1 MLLLLMTHFTR
12 PESIQSLLHVLE
24 TALECP
30 EEPLIPS
37 GDAAN
42 LAGELVL
49 AGLLKE
55 SIPGHYVPDLDRIE
69 TLLPMMDSTE
79 REQNENRAS
88 FEPRKHFGD
97 WLNTIRK
104 HAPEAAVELKRML
117 EKACRHRPL
126 QTIRAFI
133 EITQSFLRRETKE
146 WPAARLDA
154 EQTNMLARWGL
165 LNDNTAALD
174 FERIRGLLPLLNA
187 SLFTEAEGVNTT
199 LQLLGGFRAA
209 FLEIFLALQKEA
221 PSLAEALK
229 QTLEACAELQ
239 QAHSVS
245 ETKLPK
251 FLARPEAYGSKLKTY
266 LKAQQEQLTWLRE
279 GFGPPLYSED
289 GSGPKRLTMR
299 LNYDLFDL
307 KEVAQYL
314 QDSQQGQML
323 LARKRVYT
331 AIEAKRE
338 PEEADILT
346 AKLRR
351 EVLPA
356 LKAHRKDGLRV
367 VPALLILHLGLKKVR
382 CAIFASPYTFGKSDC
397 AESLSNQIAVDA
409 VATILREPAAAAD
422 ITCAH
427 GKTLSLSVDVSLLGR
442 PLESS
447 FSSVIGAIARLS
459 QLLRMDG
466 ADEAVAVHAKDITP
480 PSNPRP
486 GWLPAPHTQS
496 RPKGLRLLL
505 PG

>member
-1 MLLLLMTHFTR
+1 MTNFNR

-42 LAGELVL
+42 LANELVL

-55 SIPGHYVPDLDRIE
+55 SSPGHYIPDLDRIE
-69 TLLPMMDSTE
+69 TLLPLMDSTE
-79 REQNENRAS
+79 GEHNENIEP

-104 HAPEAAVELKRML
+104 HAPEGGVELKRIL

-133 EITQSFLRRETKE
+133 EITQSFLRGETME
-146 WPAARLDA
+146 WPAAMLDA

-165 LNDNTAALD
+165 LNDNTASLD
-174 FERIRGLLPLLNA
+174 FERIRGLLPLLKA
-187 SLFTEAEGVNTT
+187 YSNTQTGGFNQT

-209 FLEIFLALQKEA
+209 FLETFFNLQKEA
-221 PSLAEALK
+221 PNLAEALK
-229 QTLEACAELQ
+229 QILEACAARQ
-239 QAHSVS
+239 QASFVS
-245 ETKLPK
+245 ETKSPK
-251 FLARPEAYGSKLKTY
+251 LLARPEAYGSKLKTY
-266 LKAQQEQLTWLRE
+266 LETQRGQLTWLRE

-289 GSGPKRLTMR
+289 GSGPKRVTMR
-299 LNYDLFDL
+299 LNHDLFSS
-307 KEVAQYL
+307 EVAQRI
-314 QDSQQGQML
+314 QESEEGKML
-323 LARKRVYT
+323 IARKRIYE

-338 PEEADILT
+338 PEETDIIT

-351 EVLPA
+351 ESLPA
-356 LKAHRKDGLRV
+356 LKAHRDDGLRV

-382 CAIFASPYTFGKSDC
+382 AAIFASPYSFAKSDC
-397 AESLSNQIAVDA
+397 DESLSNQIALDA
-409 VATILREPAAAAD
+409 VATILREPAAAAG
-422 ITCAH
+422 ITCAQ

-442 PLESS
+442 PLEAS

-466 ADEAVAVHAKDITP
+466 ADEAMAVHANDITP
-480 PSNPRP
+480 PSNPRL
-486 GWLPAPHTQS
+486 GGLPAPHTKS
-496 RPKGLRLLL
+496 RPKGLRLFL